1 MSQESPR
8 RIVLAS
14 RSPRRLELATA
25 EGWQVTVMA
34 PPEEAET
41 AAPPRGEAESL
52 ADYVCRLALAK
63 ASAIA
68 DAVPAGL
75 ILACDTLAE
84 VDDRILGK
92 PADRDDAS
100 RMLREL
106 SGRGHRVVSGVCL
119 WEHPD
124 RRPLFGAAES
134 LLEMG
139 PLDDGFLDWYL
150 DSGMWVGKAGACGF
164 QDERLPLRLVEGSP
178 SNVVGLPLELIREL
192 LATLDAHA

>member
-1 MSQESPR
+1 M
-8 RIVLAS
+8 LAS

-25 EGWQVTVMA
+25 EGWKVAVVP
-34 PPEEAET
+34 PPEEAE
-41 AAPPRGEAESL
+41 AAATPRGEAESL

-63 ASAIA
+63 AAA
-68 DAVPAGL
+68 VTDAVPAGL

-84 VDDRILGK
+84 VDGRILGK

-106 SGRGHRVVSGVCL
+106 SGREHRVVSGVCL
-119 WEHPD
+119 WD
-124 RRPLFGAAES
+124 RPNGLPILGAAES
-134 LLEMG
+134 VLEMG

-150 DSGMWVGKAGACGF
+150 ASGMWIGKAGACGF

-178 SNVVGLPLELIREL
+178 SNVVGLPLELVREM
-192 LATLDAHA
+192 LADLDARS

>member
-119 WEHPD
+119 WNHPA
-124 RRPLFGAAES
+124 RRPLLGAAES

>member
-1 MSQESPR
+1 
-8 RIVLAS
+8 
-14 RSPRRLELATA
+14 
-25 EGWQVTVMA
+25 MA

-41 AAPPRGEAESL
+41 AAPPRAKAESL

-119 WEHPD
+119 WNHPA
-124 RRPLFGAAES
+124 RRPLLGAAES

-150 DSGMWVGKAGACGF
+150 DSGMWAGKAGACGF

-178 SNVVGLPLELIREL
+178 SNVVGLPLETVARL
-192 LATLDAHA
+192 LADLDSAGTFSPSPG